1 MIILCP
7 HCNEMIFIEQ
17 INCGIFRHGILIS
30 NGEQID
36 PHSSKELCDF
46 YIQNKKIIGCG
57 KPFQIIL
64 KENNEYDIIICGYI

>member
-46 YIQNKKIIGCG
+46 YIQNNKIIGCG

-64 KENNEYDIIICGYI
+64 KENNEYEVIICGYI

>member
-30 NGEQID
+30 NGKQID

-46 YIQNKKIIGCG
+46 YIQNNKIIGCG

-64 KENNEYDIIICGYI
+64 KENNEYDIVICGYI